1 MTVEEKVLSF
11 PLKPAPLLKIKDHLL
26 EEKEV
31 NLYVKREDL
40 IHPYIFGNKWY
51 KLKYNLI
58 EAARQKQR
66 TLLTFGGAYSNH
78 IFAVAAAGSIFGFKT
93 IGIIRGEEHLPLNPV
108 LKFAKQRK
116 MLINYV
122 NRSDYRLRSE
132 ESFIDKLHKV
142 YGNFYLL
149 PEGGSNALAVKGCS
163 ELPAT
168 INIDYDYI
176 STAVGTGGTIAGLI
190 AGVSSKVKVLGFPV
204 LRGARFLQSDIENLL
219 SQYNGGNCGNYDM
232 FFDYH
237 FGGFAKADNELLKF
251 LKHFGTANNF
261 KPDRIYFGKML
272 YGVFDLIRHNYF
284 TQGSTIIA
292 LNSAP
297 VEN

>member
-1 MTVEEKVLSF
+1 MTVEEKVLNF
-11 PLKPAPLLKIKDHLL
+11 PLKAAPLIKIKDPLL
-26 EEKEV
+26 EEKKV

-40 IHPYIFGNKWY
+40 IHQYIFGNKWY

-58 EAARQKQR
+58 EAAQQKQR

-78 IFAVAAAGSIFGFKT
+78 IYAVAAAGSIFGFKT

-108 LKFAKQRK
+108 LKFAKNRK

-122 NRSDYRLRSE
+122 SRSVYRMKSE
-132 ESFIDKLHKV
+132 SSFMEKLHKV
-142 YGNFYLL
+142 YGDFYLL

-168 INIDYDYI
+168 INIEYDYI
-176 STAVGTGGTIAGLI
+176 CTAVGTGGTIAGLI
-190 AGVSSKVKVLGFPV
+190 AGVNSKVKVLGFPV
-204 LRGARFLQSDIENLL
+204 LKGARFLRSDIENLL
-219 SQYNGGNCGNYDM
+219 SEYNAGNCGNFDM

-251 LKHFGTANNF
+251 LKYFEVENNF
-261 KPDRIYFGKML
+261 KPDRVYFGKML
-272 YGVFDLIRHNYF
+272 YGVFDLIKRNYF
-284 TQGSTIIA
+284 AKGSTIIA